1 MTWRPA
7 RSLDVLRDEIDLM
20 APNRSTL
27 SDGTLGDLA
36 HSSRTSDHNPN
47 AAGVVRA
54 RDITHDPTHGCD
66 CNVLTRDIAALLGKH
81 PALGSGAYLIW
92 RRRIISTDRLAEGW
106 RTYTGSNPHDKHMHV
121 SVGTRGYDDTSPWL
135 EEDEDEMTPEQEAK
149 ILGAIAAS
157 EKRVDARV
165 QRNTLAIVALIK
177 ANAAGDDADVERII
191 AAIKADD

>member
-7 RSLDVLRDEIDLM
+7 RSLDVLRDEIDEM

-66 CNVLTRDIAALLGKH
+66 CNALTREIAALLGKH

-92 RRRIISTDRLAEGW
+92 RRRIISTDRLTEGW
-106 RTYTGSNPHDKHMHV
+106 RTYTGTNPHDKHMHV
-121 SVGTRGYDDTSPWL
+121 SVGTRGYDNTDPWIEDDMAFSEAEL
-135 EEDEDEMTPEQEAK
+135 RKIIREEVAALLAPMQAAIGARITREADEVPDD
-149 ILGAIAAS
+149 IAA
-157 EKRVDARV
+157 RLQD
-165 QRNTLAIVALIK
+165 
-177 ANAAGDDADVERII
+177 
-191 AAIKADD
+191 

>member
-7 RSLDVLRDEIDLM
+7 RSLDVLRDEIDVM
-20 APNRSTL
+20 APDRSTL
-27 SDGTLGDLA
+27 SDGTVGDLS
-36 HSSRTSDHNPN
+36 HSARASDHNPN

-66 CNVLTRDIAALLGKH
+66 CNALTRDIAALLGKH

-106 RTYTGSNPHDKHMHV
+106 RTYTGNNPHDKHMHV

-135 EEDEDEMTPEQEAK
+135 EEEEDEMTPEQEAK
-149 ILGAIAAS
+149 ILNAITAA
-157 EKRVDARV
+157 EKRIDARV
-165 QRNTLAIVALIK
+165 QHNTMNILAFIK
-177 ANAAGDDADVERII
+177 ADSAKDVAEVERII
-191 AAIKADD
+191 AAIEADG

>member
-20 APNRSTL
+20 APDRSTL
-27 SDGTLGDLA
+27 SDGTLGDTA
-36 HSSRTSDHNPN
+36 HSARASDHNPN

-66 CNVLTRDIAALLGKH
+66 CNALTRDIAAMLGKH

-135 EEDEDEMTPEQEAK
+135 EDEDDMTNAEDVMTELKATRRAVGLLLRA
-149 ILGAIAAS
+149 ILKAQGVTDD
-157 EKRVDARV
+157 KVDAI
-165 QRNTLAIVALIK
+165 LDELEA
-177 ANAAGDDADVERII
+177 
-191 AAIKADD
+191 